1 MKSIPQFLCIAASAW
16 ISLTAQHALAQA
28 SVQCPEHPKSEWR
41 TEAELQTKLVNDG
54 WKVRRV
60 EESCTC
66 LKVFATTP
74 DGKRIAAYFDP
85 KTLELVDEE

>member
-1 MKSIPQFLCIAASAW
+1 MITIPSFLRIAAAALLSISA
-16 ISLTAQHALAQA
+16 LHTFAQE

-41 TEAELQTKLVNDG
+41 TEAELQAKLVNDG

-66 LKVFATTP
+66 LKAYGTNP
-74 DGKRIAAYFDP
+74 AGKRIAAYFDP
-85 KTLELVDEE
+85 KTLELIEEE